1 MTPED
6 VTAALNTRKATI
18 AAQRADMAQAQRPH
32 TTQTSDLHLPFAIG
46 ARVFDTVS
54 GLYGL
59 VVGGTPA
66 SAKAGETAV
75 IQLTT
80 GATVTRNPA
89 YVVARPTPPPA
100 K

>member
-6 VTAALNTRKATI
+6 VTAALNRRKATV
-18 AAQRADMAQAQRPH
+18 AAQRADMVDAQRPH
-32 TTQTSDLHLPFAIG
+32 STQTSDLHLPFAIG

-54 GLYGL
+54 GQLGV
-59 VVGGTPA
+59 VVGGVPA
-66 SAKAGETAV
+66 GAKAGARVSIKLASGEV
-75 IQLTT
+75 VT
-80 GATVTRNPA
+80 GDPA